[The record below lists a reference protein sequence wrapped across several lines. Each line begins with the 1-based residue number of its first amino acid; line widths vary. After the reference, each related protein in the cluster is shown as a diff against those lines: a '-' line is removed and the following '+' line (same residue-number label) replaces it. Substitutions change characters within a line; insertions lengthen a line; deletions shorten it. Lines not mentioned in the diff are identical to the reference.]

1 MSSEEP
7 RDFPT
12 DEGGGTVR
20 DDDAAVAAEVAA
32 ELCEAAGH
40 PADVRVVSAQLP
52 WVNIEL
58 SGGDSAEV
66 WGRSGHVLDSLQ
78 LLVNLIAARRIGGD
92 LRVSLDAGG
101 YRERRAEAL
110 RAKAMEYA
118 SLVRESGEEAE
129 FEPMPPNERRII
141 HTALVDDPD
150 VTTYSEGNEPQR
162 HIVITPRT

>member
-1 MSSEEP
+1 MSSEDIE
-7 RDFPT
+7 DM
-12 DEGGGTVR
+12 VL
-20 DDDAAVAAEVAA
+20 DDDGAPPAGDGAVVAANVAA

-40 PADVRVVSAQLP
+40 PADVTVVSAQLP
-52 WVNIEL
+52 WVSIEL
-58 SGGDSAEV
+58 AGGDSAEV

-78 LLVNLIAARRIGGD
+78 LLVNLIASRRIGGE
-92 LRVSLDAGG
+92 LRVTLDAGG
-101 YRERRAEAL
+101 YRERRADAL

-118 SLVRESGEEAE
+118 ALVRESGEEAE
-129 FEPMPPNERRII
+129 FEPMPANERRII